1 MSRPEII
8 VMGLSQY
15 VCYGAIA
22 MKKRPHPYFPY
33 ILALA
38 LLAGLFLMVQTQNPL
53 KGLNSS
59 RASFAQE
66 PLGGQGYFYLPPGS
80 ENVSSVTEEQYRNL
94 VNEFQVKYIMPV
106 FRLTGKPLLIP
117 DEWENPYFAGYAI
130 DRGAYM
136 QVSLWGGT
144 ARAPGASL
152 VALAGILCHEVGHIL
167 GGAPHQTIPG
177 AEWSSTEG
185 QSDFYAGR
193 DCLPQFLEKHPELVV
208 TPEPEALELC
218 EGHLLCARTAT
229 AGLELVRFFQRFDP
243 ESVAQLSVRTPAPA
257 VDTMLLN
264 VYPSPQCRLDSYVQ
278 GALCQ
283 LGRECRPPAC
293 WLPQKKEQSQANQ
306 NHADPT

>member
-1 MSRPEII
+1 MKRETKKII
-8 VMGLSQY
+8 
-15 VCYGAIA
+15 
-22 MKKRPHPYFPY
+22 PY
-33 ILALA
+33 ILAVA
-38 LLAGLFLMVQTQNPL
+38 LLAGLILIVQTQEPL
-53 KGLNSS
+53 KGFSSS

-66 PLGGQGYFYLPPGS
+66 FQGNQGYFHLPPGS
-80 ENVSSVTEEQYRNL
+80 ANVSSITEEQYRNL
-94 VNEFQVKYIMPV
+94 VNEFQIKYIMPV

-117 DEWENPYFAGYAI
+117 NEWENPYFAGFAI
-130 DRGAYM
+130 DRGTHM

-167 GGAPHQTIPG
+167 GGTPQQTIPG

-193 DCLPQFLEKHPELVV
+193 DCLPQYLDKHPELIE
-208 TPEPEALELC
+208 TPDQEALEVC
-218 EGHLLCARTAT
+218 GGNLLCARTAT
-229 AGLELVRFFQRFDP
+229 AGLELVRFFQRFDS

-283 LGRECRPPAC
+283 LGGECRPPAC
-293 WLPQKKEQSQANQ
+293 WLPEKQKQAQPNQ
-306 NHADPT
+306 NQTDPT